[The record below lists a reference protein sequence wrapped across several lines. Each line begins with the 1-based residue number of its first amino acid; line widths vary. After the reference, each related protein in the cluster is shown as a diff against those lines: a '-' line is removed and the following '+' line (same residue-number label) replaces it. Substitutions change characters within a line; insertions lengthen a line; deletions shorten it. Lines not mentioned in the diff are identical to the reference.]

1 MMDTHRVIRSWR
13 ESADKDWN
21 VAQSLF
27 KLKHYAYSLFF
38 CHLVVE
44 KLLKAHVVQKTGEQ
58 APTIHDLIKL
68 VKKAGLKPTQV
79 QREQLE
85 VITTFNIKA
94 RYDDVKQS
102 FYKQATRDFARVYM
116 KITKEICTWLKEN
129 LP

>member
-1 MMDTHRVIRSWR
+1 MDTHRVIRSWR
-13 ESADKDWN
+13 ESADKDWE

-44 KLLKAHVVQKTGEQ
+44 KLLKALVVQKTGEQ

-68 VKKAGLKPTQV
+68 VKKTGLKPTQA

-102 FYKQATRDFARVYM
+102 FYKQATRDFAQEHM
-116 KITKEICTWLKEN
+116 KITKEICTWLKGN
-129 LP
+129 LQ